1 MKKIILSSLCL
12 TALFAD
18 FTLEY
23 SMGEDTHQLVQYKD
37 SSHVK
42 ISTFSTSG
50 NNEEENVSQ
59 LIVGEK
65 KYLLINENAKL
76 QYIDI
81 EVMMEQMK
89 GFTNEYSAFGFEEI
103 EVEKEELLKPE
114 IKIIKKLKNR
124 NVAGID
130 AEVWTV
136 DFFDEGYVERMNIA
150 VTDNKKVVE
159 AIGKYVK
166 VMDEFSKLDPEESS
180 IGSLFNIK
188 EGYVLLSASDMNL
201 IKFDDSLLDSKL
213 FVLPN
218 SLNEKAVEETN
229 SVIMKPELCPLTGTV
244 GKAKQL
250 SQILKPTSNDW
261 ELLES
266 GTCLNMMNMTLE
278 SAIYQKNNAY
288 IYMSLAINLEDE
300 KGIVTTYRNNNLK
313 IKDYKKG
320 KIQGKYYQTA
330 YLEKAHQ
337 YAMDIRLDNAI
348 LTMSEIGDEK
358 LDFADFANKVLDL
371 KKFVPVIKKN

>member
-213 FVLPN
+213 FVLPS

>member
-65 KYLLINENAKL
+65 KYLLITENAKL

-159 AIGKYVK
+159 AIEKYVK

>member
-159 AIGKYVK
+159 AIEKYVK

-213 FVLPN
+213 FVLPS